1 MRLSLDFPDRLKKLV
16 VLDIMPT
23 YNQII
28 RLVANGAY
36 GISMVLWA
44 RKHAFQRI

>member
-28 RLVANGAY
+28 RLDANGAY